1 MKITF
6 KTEKRNFEMEIDKV
20 TIWVVA
26 LIASGNLEL
35 LSKLKDLL

>member
-6 KTEKRNFEMEIDKV
+6 KSEKREFVLEIDKV

-26 LIASGNLEL
+26 LIISGNLEL